1 MAQKRTW
8 TFGGGLGPAGL
19 TGNFSTGS
27 ASVVTDADRVREL
40 FAIVASK
47 RVFTD
52 PVVDELPDLCVKSVL
67 DFRDD
72 TTAIRGAAAT
82 AQLRKEA
89 GIIVN
94 ACKTFLRA
102 AGRDGVNFE
111 GDTPRFAV
119 HLSSLRSAVTFA
131 CEHLA
136 DEYRVDLP

>member
-19 TGNFSTGS
+19 NGTFSTTS
-27 ASVVTDADRVREL
+27 ANVVTDADRVRTL
-40 FAIVASK
+40 FAIVGSK
-47 RVFTD
+47 RIFTD
-52 PVVDELPDLCVKSVL
+52 PVVDELPDLCVKAVL

-72 TTAIRGAAAT
+72 ATAIRGAAAT
-82 AQLRKEA
+82 TQLRKETA
-89 GIIVN
+89 LIVT

-102 AGRDGVNFE
+102 AGRDGVDFE
-111 GDTPRFAV
+111 RDTPRFAV
-119 HLSSLRSAVTFA
+119 HLSSFRSAVTFA